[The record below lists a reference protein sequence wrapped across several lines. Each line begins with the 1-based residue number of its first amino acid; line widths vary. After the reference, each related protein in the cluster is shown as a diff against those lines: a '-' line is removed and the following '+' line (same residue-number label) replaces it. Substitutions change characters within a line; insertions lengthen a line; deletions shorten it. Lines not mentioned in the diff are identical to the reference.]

1 MSVASMT
8 GFGRG
13 SAVRSGLRVDVE
25 LSSLNRKQFDTRFN
39 LPRTLA
45 VLEARIQLLVGEQV
59 SRGQVSVN
67 VRVTDSRAGSE
78 VAPQINQAVA
88 AAGVRALRKAAAGL
102 KLPDTLGA
110 EILLQLPGV
119 LAIRDETQD
128 AEAIWPLLRKA
139 VRTALTALIAMR
151 RAEGAALAR
160 DIRAR
165 LRGLEKLRRQIIRR
179 APELQRARERE
190 LRRRVTEAGLGNGA
204 NDPQLLKELLFFVD
218 RSDVTEE
225 LVRLESHFAHAEE
238 LMQSGKPVGRSLD
251 FLCQEM
257 FREIN
262 TVGAKSSDATLS
274 RLGVAFKA
282 QLEAVREQVQNV
294 E

>member
-1 MSVASMT
+1 
-8 GFGRG
+8 
-13 SAVRSGLRVDVE
+13 
-25 LSSLNRKQFDTRFN
+25 
-39 LPRTLA
+39 
-45 VLEARIQLLVGEQV
+45 
-59 SRGQVSVN
+59 
-67 VRVTDSRAGSE
+67 
-78 VAPQINQAVA
+78 
-88 AAGVRALRKAAAGL
+88 
-102 KLPDTLGA
+102 
-110 EILLQLPGV
+110 
-119 LAIRDETQD
+119 
-128 AEAIWPLLRKA
+128 
-139 VRTALTALIAMR
+139 
-151 RAEGAALAR
+151 
-160 DIRAR
+160 
-165 LRGLEKLRRQIIRR
+165 
-179 APELQRARERE
+179 
-190 LRRRVTEAGLGNGA
+190 RRRVTEAGLGNGA